1 MDNEIFQDD
10 HDGLGI
16 QGDLVSWVMSKCND
30 WREYYESNHEARHS
44 EYMRLYRNQWSKE
57 DQERQSERSK
67 LIAPALAQA
76 VESNV
81 AEIEEA
87 TFGRGKVFDIKDDV
101 QGQDPTQVAYL
112 REKLHEDFAVTRL
125 RSSIAEVLVN
135 AACTP

>member
-10 HDGLGI
+10 HNGLGI
-16 QGDLVSWVMSKCND
+16 QGDLTSWVMGKCND
-30 WREYYESNHEARHS
+30 WRDYYEANHAARHE
-44 EYMRLYRNQWSKE
+44 EYMRLYRNQWAVE
-57 DQERQSERSK
+57 DKERQSERSK

-101 QGQDPTQVAYL
+101 QGQDPL
-112 REKLHEDFAVTRL
+112 RWLTSG
-125 RSSIAEVLVN
+125 RSYTKTSR
-135 AACTP
+135 